1 MMEDL
6 TWYNLK
12 MCFYS
17 REWQQQQYFI
27 TTIDLMDVHLAP
39 AVSTELVKDF
49 LNLIYTYIY

>member
-27 TTIDLMDVHLAP
+27 MTIDLMDVHLAP